1 MAGKRF
7 FTGVSPQMY
16 GQVAQSRGPEVA
28 HIAGEGFFHMLKQ
41 FHESFSNILSTFPF
55 PVKESN
61 FMNIKFCQTVAGIIM
76 MGQFP
81 RNFSLIFPDY

>member
-1 MAGKRF
+1 MICTVTTQMTGKRF

-41 FHESFSNILSTFPF
+41 FNISF
-55 PVKESN
+55 
-61 FMNIKFCQTVAGIIM
+61 QTY
-76 MGQFP
+76 FHHF
-81 RNFSLIFPDY
+81 RFR